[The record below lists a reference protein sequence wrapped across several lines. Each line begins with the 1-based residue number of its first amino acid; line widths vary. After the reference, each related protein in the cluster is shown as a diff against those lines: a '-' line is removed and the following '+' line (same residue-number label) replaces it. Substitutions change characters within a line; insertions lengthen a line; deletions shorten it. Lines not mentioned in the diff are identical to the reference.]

1 MKPRSCPL
9 LPLPSSLS
17 LVLPPLPPCPTA
29 VLRQEL
35 MERKS
40 IVRSL
45 QSLNLA
51 PLAIVLY
58 QEKVLRQMAV
68 ERKRGVDESAR
79 GR

>member
-1 MKPRSCPL
+1 
-9 LPLPSSLS
+9 
-17 LVLPPLPPCPTA
+17 
-29 VLRQEL
+29 